1 MKKILIIILTF
12 MLASCS
18 VTNYYQ
24 VFKVATDIG
33 KINKSN
39 IFFEDKNCIVK
50 YDLWSEG
57 GNIGFDFFN
66 KTDND
71 IVVDL
76 SKTFFVINGVAY
88 EYFQNRTFSNSST
101 NATSVTSNNYLISS
115 KLTGTNIS
123 SQSISRMEKSFIT
136 IPSKTIVYISEFRI
150 SKSQYFNCSLE
161 VYPSKNKIKPLIFD
175 SLSSP
180 FVFSNL
186 ITYKT
191 KNDSTRMENKFY
203 VNEITNIPYSQM
215 VVEINKDK
223 CGNTLVFPIKT
234 FKNETPDK
242 FYIHYENKEK
252 H

>member
-1 MKKILIIILTF
+1 MKQIFFILFIS
-12 MLASCS
+12 MLSSCS

-24 VFKVATDIG
+24 VFKVTPDRG
-33 KINKSN
+33 LINKSN
-39 IFFEDKNCIVK
+39 IVFEDKNCIIT
-50 YDLWSEG
+50 YNLWNEG

-71 IVVDL
+71 IIVDL

-101 NATSVTSNNYLISS
+101 SASGLTSNNYLNSS

-123 SQSISRMEKSFIT
+123 SQSISRMEKSVIT
-136 IPSKTIVYISEFRI
+136 IPSKTLVYISEFSI

-191 KNDSTRMENKFY
+191 KSDSTRVENKFY
-203 VNEITNIPYSQM
+203 VNEITNIPYEQM

-223 CGNTLVFPIKT
+223 CGNNLVFPVKVIK
-234 FKNETPDK
+234 NLSPDK
-242 FYIHYENKEK
+242 FYIHYEKK
-252 H
+252 K